1 MFKLGA
7 CMEQENAEKFVPKR
21 EEKLN
26 NCGPLGNS
34 LVEWIMRRVCESVIT
49 RTKFSPTSSSRIY
62 RILGFVSLD
71 NSPGCPPDPKFSRGF
86 VRPFPSFV
94 PLEIRPDGICI
105 STDISYVSIEITLI
119 EQLDFQCTR
128 APRKRLN
135 AAIQPT
141 TKRRNTTGNDWSN
154 TRVCVCYIG
163 VAIDTIRFE
172 LDSSWTLV

>member
-1 MFKLGA
+1 MHGTGERGEIRSQEGGEV
-7 CMEQENAEKFVPKR
+7 EQPWPPRKF
-21 EEKLN
+21 
-26 NCGPLGNS
+26 S
-34 LVEWIMRRVCESVIT
+34 RRMDHASRLRIT

-172 LDSSWTLV
+172 LDSS